1 MEDPKESK
9 AMDNLVDMLPDTVL
23 EHLASILSKAERCM
37 LRATSSALRKAANEC
52 VTTLRI
58 LLGDEKGSLRGLD
71 QLHHRFKRVDS
82 LMLSGSAGRGQLA
95 DLAEAL
101 NPQLLSGLNRIDLRD
116 FEDSNEH
123 AVRMLVTCILKVAC
137 EVESLTTVIYS
148 RDLSSMQHLN
158 RLRNVD
164 LTCEGGTFRSL
175 AAVESLTSLESL
187 TIKGLLH
194 PSLLSTLPKNLSK
207 FTSIDLA
214 EVERY
219 SVDLE
224 PLLQQKQLKQLRL
237 AVGLRGEAVQQ
248 LIKVSDMPAM
258 EDIRLVLLKHARA
271 AEHDLDLATM
281 LPRLNEIKC
290 LKELEVPRRYGAAR
304 ALPLMP
310 R

>member
-1 MEDPKESK
+1 MEDTKESK
-9 AMDNLVDMLPDTVL
+9 TIEDLIAILPDTVL

-52 VTTLRI
+52 VTTIRI
-58 LLGDEKGSLRGLD
+58 LLGDDQGSLRGLD
-71 QLHHRFKRVDS
+71 QLHNRFKRVDS

-101 NPQLLSGLNRIDLRD
+101 SPQLLSGLNRIELRD

-123 AVRMLVTCILKVAC
+123 AVRMLVTCILKVAR

-148 RDLSSMQHLN
+148 RDLTPMQHLKH
-158 RLRNVD
+158 LRNVD
-164 LTCEGGTFRSL
+164 LTCQGGTFRSL

-194 PSLLSTLPKNLSK
+194 PSLLSTLPKNLRK
-207 FTSIDLA
+207 LTSIDLTDFD
-214 EVERY
+214 RY
-219 SVDLE
+219 SLDLE

-237 AVGLRGEAVQQ
+237 AVGLRGESVQH
-248 LIKVSDMPAM
+248 LIKISDMPAM
-258 EDIRLVLLKHARA
+258 EDIKLVMFKHARA

-281 LPRLNEIKC
+281 LPRLEEIEY
-290 LKELEVPRRYGAAR
+290 LRELEVPRRYGAACTR
-304 ALPLMP
+304 H
-310 R
+310 